1 MAKKMCTF
9 ILILPLLLFFFTNGT
24 FLSETDKTI
33 FEAGAEMLTNVQK
46 FNYLLPDNE
55 LKLPENEMFL
65 APQKYKLKDTHKF
78 SGKRFVR

>member
-1 MAKKMCTF
+1 
-9 ILILPLLLFFFTNGT
+9 
-24 FLSETDKTI
+24 
-33 FEAGAEMLTNVQK
+33 MLTNVQK

-65 APQKYKLKDTHKF
+65 APRKYKLKDTHKF